1 MENLQIREPQLGL
14 LDKRGCILQVTACR
28 WSNILQSFQ
37 RSWVV
42 NIYRNVIT
50 ILLSLACTFDRLSVC
65 QFVTLTRP
73 LDPNKFW
80 NGDFC
85 LLYYIA
91 AVSLIP
97 SQSHLGAV
105 RLQLT
110 LSRVRYLDLTKKL
123 HFVKCC
129 YYSKSKN
136 PSCGWEILP

>member
-1 MENLQIREPQLGL
+1 MENLPIREPQLGL

-42 NIYRNVIT
+42 IIYRNVIT

-73 LDPNKFW
+73 LDPSKVW
-80 NGDFC
+80 NGGFC
-85 LLYYIA
+85 LHYNIA
-91 AVSLIP
+91 AVSPI
-97 SQSHLGAV
+97 QSHINIGAV

-110 LSRVRYLDLTKKL
+110 LSRVRYLDLTKKIAFCKML
-123 HFVKCC
+123 
-129 YYSKSKN
+129 
-136 PSCGWEILP
+136 LLL